1 MGRIFEKRKHKMF
14 ARYAKMA
21 KIFTRI
27 GKEIAMAAK
36 AGGPDPSVNPRLRLA
51 MQNAKANNM
60 PKANVDAA
68 IKRATSKDEKDYEE
82 VVYEGYAPHGIAVV
96 IETATDNPTRTVANV
111 RMYLT
116 RAGGS
121 LGKTGSLDFLFERK
135 GVFKINPGN
144 HNLDDLELQLIDS
157 GLEEINKEEDGEV
170 YIYTDFKDFG
180 NMQKALDELGIEII
194 SAELERI
201 PTNTTKLTPEQQA
214 EVLALI
220 EKIEDDEDV
229 QNVFHN
235 MEIVEA

>member
-135 GVFKINPGN
+135 GVFKINPGT

-201 PTNTTKLTPEQQA
+201 PTNTTQLTPEQQA
-214 EVLALI
+214 EVLAMI

>member
-36 AGGPDPSVNPRLRLA
+36 SGGPDPTVNPRLRLA
-51 MQNAKANNM
+51 IQNAKANNM

-68 IKRATSKDEKDYEE
+68 IKRATNKDEKDYEE
-82 VVYEGYAPHGIAVV
+82 IVYEGYAPHGIAIV
-96 IETATDNPTRTVANV
+96 IETATDNPTRTVANI

-135 GVFKINPGN
+135 GVFKINPN
-144 HNLDDLELQLIDS
+144 NKNLDDLELQLIDY

-180 NMQKALDELGIEII
+180 NMQKGLDEVGVEII

-201 PTNTTKLTPEQQA
+201 PTNTIKLSPEQQA

-220 EKIEDDEDV
+220 EKIEDDDDV

-235 MEIVEA
+235 LEISES

>member
-21 KIFTRI
+21 KVFTRI

-36 AGGPDPSVNPRLRLA
+36 SGGADPSINPRLRLA

-82 VVYEGYAPHGIAVV
+82 VVYEGYAPHGIAIV

-135 GVFKINPGN
+135 GVFKINPGAN
-144 HNLDDLELQLIDS
+144 NLEDLELQLIDY
-157 GLEEINKEEDGEV
+157 GLEEISKEEDGEV

-180 NMQKALDELGIEII
+180 NMQKGLDELNIEII

-201 PTNTTKLTPEQQA
+201 PTNTTQLTPEQQA
-214 EVLALI
+214 EVLAMV

-235 MEIVEA
+235 LEITGE